1 MFMLADFFLTIA
13 SQVGPRLLAG
23 RAVGLLLL
31 GHGDSGFWPGP
42 AKATLQP
49 RRESARALAGNG
61 MEPYRQVIIRVIF
74 SLACGAA
81 FRDAPCA
88 GPRFHPLYPTTPQ
101 AEAGA
106 VRVNPIPS

>member
-88 GPRFHPLYPTTPQ
+88 GPRFHPLYPP

>member
-23 RAVGLLLL
+23 RAVGLLL

-61 MEPYRQVIIRVIF
+61 MEPYRQVYYQSDIF
-74 SLACGAA
+74 TGVRRGISGC
-81 FRDAPCA
+81 
-88 GPRFHPLYPTTPQ
+88 
-101 AEAGA
+101 A
-106 VRVNPIPS
+106 VRRPSLPPSLPPGGSGGRPG